1 MNQARIA
8 ADLTSDAV
16 LYALAASLAF
26 LAFVI
31 ILDPRLWRTPI
42 GRSLILLDG
51 GLLALYVPSVLH
63 RFFGLQIAQVGF
75 AWYYLA
81 TVLAVGTAVW
91 WRTLIM
97 IRAQLKGRSDRG
109 RASRD

>member
-1 MNQARIA
+1 VTQAQIA
-8 ADLTSDAV
+8 VELTNDAV
-16 LYALAASLAF
+16 LYSLAASLAF
-26 LAFVI
+26 LAFVV

-42 GRSLILLDG
+42 GRSLILLDI

-63 RFFGLQIAQVGF
+63 RFAGLQISQVGF

-81 TVLAVGTAVW
+81 TVLAVGSAVW

-97 IRAQLKGRSDRG
+97 IRVQLRRRKNGHG
-109 RASRD
+109 QPG